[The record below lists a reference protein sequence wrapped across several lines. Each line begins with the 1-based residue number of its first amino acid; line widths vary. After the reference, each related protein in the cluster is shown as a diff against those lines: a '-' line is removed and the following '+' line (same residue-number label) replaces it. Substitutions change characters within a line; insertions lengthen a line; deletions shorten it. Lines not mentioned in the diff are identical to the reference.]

1 MQHPC
6 QRELGKTN
14 SCPHPPQNVLIF
26 LNVYKACLNKLD
38 DTTPII
44 NTVVIKTLECLHCP
58 LHNQVRVPHNSQS
71 RAHGNRE
78 WLMRWGLESKR
89 FILMQHPRGRKHWQQ
104 APLDQL
110 WMSYYIGFDREN
122 GVSQI
127 YHHATEHT
135 EINTPVTLKQKFF
148 YSLCD

>member
-1 MQHPC
+1 MRMKK
-6 QRELGKTN
+6 REEKEQKLRPAIPRLGLNAASLPRGTWKN
-14 SCPHPPQNVLIF
+14 QFLSPRPQNVLIF

-78 WLMRWGLESKR
+78 WLMRWVLRASGSSWCSTPEAGSIGNRL
-89 FILMQHPRGRKHWQQ
+89 
-104 APLDQL
+104 PLINSGCHITL
-110 WMSYYIGFDREN
+110 
-122 GVSQI
+122 
-127 YHHATEHT
+127 ALTERM
-135 EINTPVTLKQKFF
+135 E
-148 YSLCD
+148 